1 VTFSYLKK
9 WSHCL
14 LIHPF
19 SSWEIGMFHGE
30 ISEIH
35 PTNRGFPASQMC
47 GLSNTKFLDVG
58 KFAGHIHFRRFLDI
72 WWIPLNKHKLV
83 MVYPFIPTI
92 LSLVGFIIPRIS
104 HQLLVKICF
113 NFAQAQLPRGRF
125 HFLKPSFI
133 SIDKMLNLVI
143 NQLTVQGALLLS
155 TNNSTNKLP

>member
-1 VTFSYLKK
+1 MEKYQKFTQQIEDFQLARCAGYQTPSFLMLVN
-9 WSHCL
+9 L
-14 LIHPF
+14 L
-19 SSWEIGMFHGE
+19 
-30 ISEIH
+30 
-35 PTNRGFPASQMC
+35 
-47 GLSNTKFLDVG
+47 D
-58 KFAGHIHFRRFLDI
+58 IHFRRFLDI